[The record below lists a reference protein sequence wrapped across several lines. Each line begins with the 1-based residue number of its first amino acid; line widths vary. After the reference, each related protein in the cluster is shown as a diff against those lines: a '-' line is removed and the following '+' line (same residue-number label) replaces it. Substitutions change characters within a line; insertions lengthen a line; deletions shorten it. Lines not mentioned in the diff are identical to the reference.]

1 MKAIPYI
8 LVGLMVVVW
17 SCSKSEEPSAF
28 DTFDRQSML
37 TNLGNNVII
46 PSFDAFYQKSTA
58 LETAI
63 TAYTADVK
71 NEQKLMAAQQAWR
84 DMAYVWK
91 QASVFKQGPIED
103 KFLLSNI
110 DFSTKGV
117 YLNTTLLE
125 KAITDG
131 TTIDNAYIE
140 SKGSTVKGVHAIEY
154 LLFDKAQLNANV
166 IGGYTGINCANRT
179 AYLKALATNLK
190 NQARLILDGWNGGY
204 VMTFINAD
212 GRDINSSLGILSNKL
227 IDLIYTIRDER
238 IGAPKGNRNNG
249 IPQPDL
255 AESALSNSSIALAV
269 NELKG
274 LENAFLGRTPAGVD
288 GIGLDDL
295 LDKLGAKSGNDLLST
310 KINNQFAT
318 VYTKLNA
325 IPAPLQTAVINNK
338 AEVQAA
344 YDEIKK
350 LQVLMEVDM
359 INNLG
364 VLLTFSDND
373 GD

>member
-1 MKAIPYI
+1 MRAIPYI
-8 LVGLMVVVW
+8 LVCLILVVW
-17 SCSKSEEPSAF
+17 ACSKSEEPSAF
-28 DTFDRQSML
+28 DTFDRKSML

-46 PSFDAFYQKSTA
+46 PSFDAFYQKSVA

-63 TAYTADVK
+63 NAYTADVK
-71 NEQKLMAAQQAWR
+71 SEQKLIAAQQAWL
-84 DMAYVWK
+84 DMAEVWK

-117 YLNTTLLE
+117 YLNTSLLE
-125 KAITDG
+125 KTIADG
-131 TTIDNAYIE
+131 TAIDNAYIE
-140 SKGSTVKGVHAIEY
+140 SKGSTVKGIHAIEY
-154 LLFDKAQLNANV
+154 LLFDKSRLNANV
-166 IGGYTGINCANRT
+166 MGGYTGINGDKRN
-179 AYLKALATNLK
+179 AYVKALATNLK
-190 NQARLILDGWNGGY
+190 NQAQLILDGWKGGY
-204 VMTFINAD
+204 VTTFINAD

-249 IPQPDL
+249 VPQPDL
-255 AESALSNSSIALAV
+255 AESALNNSSITLAV

-274 LENAFLGRTPAGVD
+274 LENAFLGRTPAGID
-288 GIGLDDL
+288 GVGLDDL
-295 LDKLGAKSGNDLLST
+295 LDKLGAKSGDDLLSA
-310 KINNQFAT
+310 KIKNQFAR
-318 VYTKLNA
+318 VYAKLNA
-325 IPAPLQTAVINNK
+325 IPAPLQTAVVNNK
-338 AEVQAA
+338 TEVQAA
-344 YDEIKK
+344 YEEIKK
-350 LQVLMEVDM
+350 LQVMMEVDM

>member
-8 LVGLMVVVW
+8 LVCLLVLVW
-17 SCSKSEEPSAF
+17 SCSKNEEPGAF
-28 DTFDRQSML
+28 DTFDRKSML
-37 TNLGNNVII
+37 TNLGNNVVI
-46 PSFDAFYQKSTA
+46 PSFDAFYQKAAA
-58 LETAI
+58 LETAT
-63 TAYTADVK
+63 TAYSTDVK
-71 NEQKLMAAQQAWR
+71 NEQKLIAAQQAWLE
-84 DMAYVWK
+84 MATAWK
-91 QASVFKQGPIED
+91 QASVFKQGPVDD
-103 KFLLSNI
+103 KFLLANI

-117 YLNTTLLE
+117 YLNTALLE

-154 LLFDKAQLNANV
+154 LLFDKSQRNANV
-166 IGGYTGINCANRT
+166 VGGYTGVNGANRA

-190 NQARLILDGWNGGY
+190 NQAQLIVDSWKSGY
-204 VMTFINAD
+204 VTTFINAD
-212 GRDINSSLGILSNKL
+212 GRDINSSLGVLSNKL

-249 IPQPDL
+249 VPQPDL
-255 AESALSNSSIALAV
+255 AESALSNSSIALAI

-274 LENAFLGRTPAGVD
+274 LENAFLGRTPAGID
-288 GIGLDDL
+288 GVGLDDL
-295 LDKLGAKSGNDLLST
+295 LDKLGAKSGDDLLTT
-310 KINNQFAT
+310 KIKNQFAT
-318 VYTKLNA
+318 VYTKLSA
-325 IPAPLQTAVINNK
+325 IPAPLQTAVVTNK
-338 AEVQAA
+338 TEVQAA

-350 LQVLMEVDM
+350 LQVMMEVDM
-359 INNLG
+359 VNNLG

>member
-1 MKAIPYI
+1 MKALIGTFAFVSL
-8 LVGLMVVVW
+8 LVW
-17 SCSKSEEPSAF
+17 ACSKTADPSAF
-28 DTFDRQSML
+28 DTFDRKGML

-46 PSFDAFYQKSTA
+46 SSFDVFYQKSDA
-58 LETAI
+58 LEAATI
-63 TAYTADVK
+63 AYTADVK
-71 NEQKLMAAQQAWR
+71 NEQKLIAVQKAWL
-84 DMAYVWK
+84 DMSIAWK

-140 SKGSTVKGVHAIEY
+140 SKGSTVKGIHAIEY
-154 LLFDKAQLNANV
+154 LIFDKAQSNATV
-166 IGGYTGINCANRT
+166 IGGYTGINGAKRT
-179 AYLKALATNLK
+179 AYLSALTTNLK
-190 NQARLILDGWNGGY
+190 NQAKIIVDAWKGGY
-204 VMTFINAD
+204 ATTFINAD

-249 IPQPDL
+249 VPQPDL
-255 AESALSNSSIALAV
+255 AESAISNNSITLAI

-274 LENAFLGRTPAGVD
+274 LENAFLGRTPAGID

-295 LDKLGAKSGNDLLST
+295 LDKLGAKSGTDLLST
-310 KINNQFAT
+310 KIKNQFAT
-318 VYTKLNA
+318 VYAKLNA
-325 IPAPLQTAVINNK
+325 IPAPLQTAVVSNTV
-338 AEVQAA
+338 EVQAA
-344 YDEIKK
+344 YDEIKR
-350 LQVLMEVDM
+350 LQVMLEVDM

>member
-1 MKAIPYI
+1 MI
-8 LVGLMVVVW
+8 VW
-17 SCSKSEEPSAF
+17 ACSKSEEPNAF
-28 DTFDRQSML
+28 DSFDRKSML

-46 PSFDAFYQKSTA
+46 SSFDAFYQKTDA
-58 LETAI
+58 LEAAI
-63 TAYTADVK
+63 TAYASDIK
-71 NEQKLMAAQQAWR
+71 NEQKLIAAQQAWLA
-84 DMAYVWK
+84 MAIVWK
-91 QASVFKQGPIED
+91 QASVFKQGPVED
-103 KFLLSNI
+103 KFLQSNI

-117 YLNTTLLE
+117 YLNPTLLE

-140 SKGSTVKGVHAIEY
+140 SKGSTVKGIHAIEY
-154 LLFDKAQLNANV
+154 LLFDKSQTNAT
-166 IGGYTGINCANRT
+166 IIARYADAGGANRL
-179 AYLKALATNLK
+179 AYVKALATNLK
-190 NQARLILDGWNGGY
+190 NQAKTILDDWKGSY
-204 VMTFINAD
+204 VTTFINAD

-238 IGAPKGNRNNG
+238 IGAPKGNRNTG
-249 IPQPDL
+249 TPQPDL
-255 AESALSNSSIALAV
+255 AESALSNSSVVLAV

-295 LDKLGAKSGNDLLST
+295 LDKLGAKSGSDRLST
-310 KINNQFAT
+310 KIKNQFST
-318 VYTKLNA
+318 VYAKLNA
-325 IPAPLQTAVINNK
+325 IPTPLQTAVINNK
-338 AEVQAA
+338 TEVQAA

-350 LQVLMEVDM
+350 LQVIMEVDM

>member
-1 MKAIPYI
+1 MKAVSYVFACLI
-8 LVGLMVVVW
+8 LLVW
-17 SCSKSEEPSAF
+17 ACSKTEEAAGF
-28 DTFDRQSML
+28 DTFDRKGML

-46 PSFDAFYQKSTA
+46 PSFEAFYQKSIA

-63 TAYTADVK
+63 TVYTADLK
-71 NEQKLMAAQQAWR
+71 NEQKLITVQKAWL
-84 DMAYVWK
+84 DMAIGWK

-103 KFLLSNI
+103 KFLLSTI

-117 YLNTTLLE
+117 YLNPTLLE
-125 KAITDG
+125 TTISAG

-140 SKGSTVKGVHAIEY
+140 SKGATVKGIHAVEY
-154 LLFDKAQLNANV
+154 LIFDKAQSNSTV
-166 IGGYTGINCANRT
+166 ISAYTGANGTKRA
-179 AYLKALATNLK
+179 AYLGALATNLK
-190 NQARLILDGWNGGY
+190 NQAKIIVDDWKGNY
-204 VMTFINAD
+204 VTTFINAD
-212 GRDINSSLGILSNKL
+212 GRDINSSLGVLSNKL
-227 IDLIYTIRDER
+227 IDLIYTVRDER

-255 AESALSNSSIALAV
+255 AESTVSSNSITLAI

-274 LENAFLGRTPAGVD
+274 LENAFLGRTPVDMD

-295 LDKLGAKSGNDLLST
+295 LDKLGAKSGDLLLST
-310 KINNQFAT
+310 KIKNQFAT
-318 VYTKLNA
+318 VYAKLNA
-325 IPAPLQTAVINNK
+325 IPAPLQTAVVNNK
-338 AEVQAA
+338 TEVQAA
-344 YDEIKK
+344 YDEIKR
-350 LQVLMEVDM
+350 LQVMLEVDM